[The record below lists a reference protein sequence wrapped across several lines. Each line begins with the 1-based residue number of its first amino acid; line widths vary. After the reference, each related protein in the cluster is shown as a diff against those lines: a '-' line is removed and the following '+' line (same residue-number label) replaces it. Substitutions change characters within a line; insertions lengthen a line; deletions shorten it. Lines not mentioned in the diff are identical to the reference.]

1 MISVFAGFRQVEP
14 EGALYLDI
22 TQVTSVAHADPV
34 CVKSTARVM
43 CAGVEYHIFGVAED
57 VMNRLADAQAACS
70 NIIVTRC

>member
-22 TQVTSVAHADPV
+22 TQVTSVA
-34 CVKSTARVM
+34 
-43 CAGVEYHIFGVAED
+43 
-57 VMNRLADAQAACS
+57 QAVCS